1 MRTTQNIRRAKA
13 FEESDMRNKPKEFI
27 NHQKENAAES
37 RADKATSSPAR
48 RPPQHDA
55 VWQTA
60 DNERTSPVEFD
71 TVTVVPKAGDNR
83 HDMLSVLC

>member
-1 MRTTQNIRRAKA
+1 
-13 FEESDMRNKPKEFI
+13 MRNKPQEFI
-27 NHQKENAAES
+27 KNQKENAAEL

-60 DNERTSPVEFD
+60 DNERTSPVELD
-71 TVTVVPKAGDNR
+71 TVTVVPEAQK
-83 HDMLSVLC
+83 SVVASQVRLHVGVDGGHVR